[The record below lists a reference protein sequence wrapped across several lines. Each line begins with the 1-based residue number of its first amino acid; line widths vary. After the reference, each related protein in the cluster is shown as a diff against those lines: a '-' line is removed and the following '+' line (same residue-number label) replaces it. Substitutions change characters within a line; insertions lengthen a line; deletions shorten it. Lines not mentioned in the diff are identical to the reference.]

1 MTPWVTRLIVANVA
15 MFFLQQVTPQVTGAL
30 ILVPSLIPLRPWSA
44 VTYMFLHGGLGHV
57 FFNMLSLY
65 FFGPALETRLGGR
78 RFLTLY
84 FLAGLGGAVL
94 SAVFPFSRYVPILG
108 ASGAVFGVLL
118 GFAWFW
124 PRERIFLWGVV
135 GIEARWLV
143 LVMTALSLWGGA
155 TGSRDGVAHFAHL
168 GGFLG
173 GWLYLKWMERWGPA
187 AQWQRK
193 ARASVPSRVSG
204 AQALDRWRSINPAQL
219 HPVNREEYERV
230 MAKLA
235 AGGPTTLTPAD
246 REFLDRFSASV

>member
-1 MTPWVTRLIVANVA
+1 MTPWVTRLIIANVA
-15 MFFLQQVTPQVTGAL
+15 IYFLQQISPQVTATL

-44 VTYMFLHGGLGHV
+44 VTYMFLHGSLGHI
-57 FFNMLSLY
+57 FFNMLGLY

-84 FLAGLGGAVL
+84 FVSGLGGAVL

-108 ASGAVFGVLL
+108 ASGAIFGVLL

-124 PRERIFLWGVV
+124 PRERIYLWGIV
-135 GIEARWLV
+135 GIEARVLV
-143 LVMTALSLWGGA
+143 VVMTALSLWGGA

-173 GWLYLKWMERWGPA
+173 GFLYLKWMERWGPA
-187 AQWQRK
+187 AQFRRK
-193 ARASVPSRVSG
+193 ARAVPVPRTSG
-204 AQALDRWRSINPAQL
+204 VQSMEAWRRINPDAL
-219 HPVNREEYERV
+219 HPVNREEYDRI

-235 AGGPTTLTPAD
+235 VGGPSGLTPAE
-246 REFLDRFSASV
+246 REFMDRFSGMQ

>member
-1 MTPWVTRLIVANVA
+1 MTPWVTRLILANVA
-15 MFFLQQVTPQVTGAL
+15 VFFLQQVSPQVTGAL

-44 VTYMFLHGGLGHV
+44 VTYMFLHGSLGHI
-57 FFNMLSLY
+57 FFNMLGLF

-78 RFLTLY
+78 RFLALY
-84 FLAGLGGAVL
+84 FIAGLGGAVL

-124 PRERIFLWGVV
+124 PRERIYLWGIIGV
-135 GIEARWLV
+135 EARVLV
-143 LVMTALSLWGGA
+143 VVMTALSLWGGA

-173 GWLYLKWMERWGPA
+173 GWMYLKWLERWGPA
-187 AQWQRK
+187 AQWKRK
-193 ARASVPSRVSG
+193 VQAPVAPRVSG
-204 AQALDRWRSINPAQL
+204 APSLERWRRINPDVL
-219 HPVNREEYERV
+219 HPVNREEYDRI

-235 AGGPTTLTPAD
+235 QAGPSGLTPGE
-246 REFLDRFSASV
+246 REFLDRFSATA